1 MKPPTLGRCSSCACF
16 IRLTEAA
23 CPFCGKAVSRWP
35 RAARPPQLKPSLPT
49 TLGMRLRQSAVWA
62 FGASTLALAP
72 ACGGVTVAGGDDAST
87 ETAADKEAGTGD
99 EPEAVDAADEQVADA
114 ASTDA
119 GTDDAMRERD
129 AHRCD
134 VFIGV
139 DYGAA
144 PCQ

>member
-1 MKPPTLGRCSSCACF
+1 MRSH
-16 IRLTEAA
+16 
-23 CPFCGKAVSRWP
+23 
-35 RAARPPQLKPSLPT
+35 AARPPERPALPT

-72 ACGGVTVAGGDDAST
+72 ACGGVSVAGGDDA
-87 ETAADKEAGTGD
+87 TAAVDGEAGAGD
-99 EPEAVDAADEQVADA
+99 EPEGVDALDEQGEPVADA
-114 ASTDA
+114 AADA
-119 GTDDAMRERD
+119 KERDASGERD

>member
-1 MKPPTLGRCSSCACF
+1 M
-16 IRLTEAA
+16 
-23 CPFCGKAVSRWP
+23 SRP
-35 RAARPPQLKPSLPT
+35 ASHAT

-72 ACGGVTVAGGDDAST
+72 AACGGVETVSLDASA
-87 ETAADKEAGTGD
+87 EAGAEAAAPDEASSPDAELADAGAADAEADDGLR
-99 EPEAVDAADEQVADA
+99 EKDAT
-114 ASTDA
+114 S
-119 GTDDAMRERD
+119 
-129 AHRCD
+129 RCD